1 MTSIYHATQRWA
13 FGLLLSCLATY
24 GADAR
29 TTASVLAANSLQ
41 GRYAAVQPAAQA
53 AITVTGRVTDE
64 NGEGLPGVNV
74 VLKGS
79 TSGTVTNTDGAYSI
93 SVPDT
98 EGILVFSFIGYITE
112 EVPVGSRTTIDVLM
126 VQDMLSLNEVVVVGY
141 GTQQRKDVT
150 GSIASIT
157 AADFKDMPISNV
169 GQAIQGMMPGVQV
182 QQSSGAPGASPA
194 IRVRGIGSIT
204 ASSAPLLVVDQQ
216 ILGGLND
223 LSFINPNDIERID
236 VLKDAS
242 ATAIYGARGSNGVI
256 LITTK
261 RGKAGEPRVNL
272 DVYTGFQNVTKKV
285 DMLNTQEYVE
295 LAREAY
301 ANTPNLPVPAA
312 VQALLDDPTLPY
324 VDYQDLIFRTAPI
337 SSYQASVSGG
347 TDKLSYL
354 VSGNYLSQAGI
365 IKTSEFKRY
374 SLRANLDS
382 QLSKRI
388 KVGLSLNPSFNN
400 ERLAQTDG
408 HWQNFGVINA
418 ALTALPF
425 VQVYQADG
433 VTYNSQQQYNNAQ
446 YGFPGVTNA
455 VANLSG
461 INDRQK
467 TTRLLGNAYGE
478 LDIIEGLKYRA
489 SIGIDVQQQR
499 RNYFQNSTVPYN
511 GQLPPLP
518 SNRIV
523 GFARSQQNLNW
534 LFNQTL
540 NYTRTLGEVHNL
552 NLLLGT
558 EAQKND
564 FENTV
569 MLANNFPN
577 DVVTTLNA
585 GTILPSNG
593 GINVPAAGVPGAFA
607 SRSSFASYFARAGYN
622 FKNKYLFDV
631 SFRTDGSSRFAK
643 NSRWASFPAAAIG
656 WRLSEEEF
664 IKNLKGINNL
674 KVRASYGLTGNAALT
689 SDYGSFAQL
698 AQANYNMNN
707 TVVLGLRPFLPANAG
722 LTWEKSQQADVGLE
736 LGLLND
742 RIFFTADAYNRITRD
757 LLLNIAVPA
766 LTGYTSALR
775 NIGKVRNRGM
785 EFGLNTRN
793 LTGAFE
799 WSTNANLSFNRNK
812 VLALGPAGDPIFGD
826 VSGVIGQGTITQ
838 IGQPLGSFYGFRQTG
853 IFQDQPQIDAYPR
866 YNNPQPRPGD
876 RIFEDVSGD
885 GRITNADRTTIGNN
899 QPDFT
904 YALTN
909 NFAYKGF
916 DLAVMLQGVQGAEI
930 LNFTRRF
937 YGNLTPNYNQLA
949 DVKGRWRSA
958 EQPGDGMTP
967 RAASNGTGQ
976 NNAVN
981 SGWVENGSYLNVRN
995 VTLGYKLPEALVGK
1009 AKIKSARVYA
1019 GVQNAYIFTKYKF
1032 FNPEVS
1038 AYENADPLTIG
1049 VDYGSFPQAR
1059 TFNVG
1064 VQVGL

>member
-1 MTSIYHATQRWA
+1 
-13 FGLLLSCLATY
+13 
-24 GADAR
+24 
-29 TTASVLAANSLQ
+29 
-41 GRYAAVQPAAQA
+41 
-53 AITVTGRVTDE
+53 
-64 NGEGLPGVNV
+64 
-74 VLKGS
+74 
-79 TSGTVTNTDGAYSI
+79 
-93 SVPDT
+93 
-98 EGILVFSFIGYITE
+98 
-112 EVPVGSRTTIDVLM
+112 
-126 VQDMLSLNEVVVVGY
+126 
-141 GTQQRKDVT
+141 
-150 GSIASIT
+150 
-157 AADFKDMPISNV
+157 
-169 GQAIQGMMPGVQV
+169 V

-272 DVYTGFQNVTKKV
+272 DVYTGFQNVTKRV
-285 DMLNTQEYVE
+285 DMLDTKEFVE
-295 LAREAY
+295 FAREAY
-301 ANTPNLPVPAA
+301 ANSGQTPLPGIAA
-312 VQALLDDPTLPY
+312 LYDDPNLPY

-337 SSYQASVSGG
+337 SSYQGSVSGG

-354 VSGNYLSQAGI
+354 VSGNYLTQDGI
-365 IKTSEFKRY
+365 IKTSAFKRY
-374 SLRANLDS
+374 SLRANIDS
-382 QLSKRI
+382 QLSKRV
-388 KVGLSLNPSFNN
+388 KVGVSLNPSFNN

-418 ALTALPF
+418 ALTVQPF
-425 VQVYQADG
+425 IAVYQADG
-433 VTYNSQQQYNNAQ
+433 VTYNSQQQYNNPQ
-446 YGFPGVTNA
+446 YNFPGVTNA
-455 VANLSG
+455 VANLTG

-478 LDIIEGLKYRA
+478 LDLLEGLKYRA

-523 GFARSQQNLNW
+523 AFARSQQNLNW

-540 NYTRTLGEVHNL
+540 NYTRTFNEVHNL
-552 NLLLGT
+552 NLLVGT

-577 DVVTTLNA
+577 DAVTTINA
-585 GTILPSNG
+585 GTILQSNG
-593 GINVPAAGVPGAFA
+593 GINVPAAGIPGAFA
-607 SRSSFASYFARAGYN
+607 SQSSFASYFARVGYN

-643 NSRWASFPAAAIG
+643 DSRWASFPAAAIG
-656 WRLSEEEF
+656 WRVSEEEF
-664 IKNLKGINNL
+664 MKNLKGINTL

-689 SDYGSFAQL
+689 SDYGAFAQL
-698 AQANYNMNN
+698 APSNYNMNN
-707 TVVLGLRPFLPANAG
+707 SVVLGLRPFIPANAG
-722 LTWEKSQQADVGLE
+722 LTWEKSHQADIGLE
-736 LGLLND
+736 LGLMND
-742 RIFFTADAYNRITRD
+742 RIFFTADAYNRITND
-757 LLLNIAVPA
+757 LLLNVAVPA
-766 LTGYTSALR
+766 LTGYTTALR
-775 NIGKVRNRGM
+775 NIGKVQNRGM
-785 EFGLNTRN
+785 EFGLTTQN
-793 LTGAFE
+793 LTGAFK
-799 WSTNANLSFNRNK
+799 WGTNANLSLNRNK
-812 VLALGPAGDPIFGD
+812 VLALGPAGDPIFGN
-826 VSGVIGQGTITQ
+826 VNGVIGQGTITM
-838 IGQPLGSFYGFRQTG
+838 IGEPLGSFYGFRQTG
-853 IFQDQPQIDAYPR
+853 IFQDQPQIDAYAR
-866 YNNPQPRPGD
+866 YDNPQPRPGD
-876 RIFEDVSGD
+876 RIMEDVNAD
-885 GRITNADRTTIGNN
+885 GRITIADRTAIGNN

-909 NFAYKGF
+909 NFSYKGF

-937 YGNLTPNYNQLA
+937 YGNLGPNYNQLA

-958 EQPGDGMTP
+958 EAPGDGMTP
-967 RAASNGTGQ
+967 RAASAGTGQ

-995 VTLGYKLPEALVGK
+995 VTLGYSLPEATVAK
-1009 AKIKSARVYA
+1009 AKIKSVRVYA